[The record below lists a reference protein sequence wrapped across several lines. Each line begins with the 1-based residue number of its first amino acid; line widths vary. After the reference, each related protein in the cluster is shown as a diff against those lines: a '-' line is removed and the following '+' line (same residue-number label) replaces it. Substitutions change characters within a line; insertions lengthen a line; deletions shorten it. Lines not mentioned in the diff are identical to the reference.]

1 MSEKKKHGCR
11 ALGVAAIL
19 WVTMPQAFAADLEIE
34 VEIPQLKVA
43 EYHKPYVA
51 FWLEAEGQK
60 PTNLAVWYDLKL
72 KNEEGQK
79 WLKDLRQWWRKSG
92 RELKVPID
100 GMTSATRAPGKHKLS
115 YSGKAAA
122 LQIPP
127 GEYRLMVEASR
138 EVGGREILS
147 LPFSWPP
154 KKHEQIQ
161 AQGKS
166 ELGSVSLELK
176 P

>member
-1 MSEKKKHGCR
+1 MFEKKRQGCR
-11 ALGVAAIL
+11 ALGAALIL
-19 WVTMPQAFAADLEIE
+19 GLASPLVFAADLDIE
-34 VEIPQLKVA
+34 VEIPRLKVA

-51 FWLEAEGQK
+51 FWLESEGQK

-72 KNEEGQK
+72 KNGEGQK

-92 RELKVPID
+92 RELELPID
-100 GMTSATRAPGKHKLS
+100 GMTSATRVPGKHKLN

-127 GEYRLMVEASR
+127 GEYRLMVEAAR
-138 EVGGREILS
+138 EVGGREVLS

-154 KKHEQIQ
+154 KKHEYIQ